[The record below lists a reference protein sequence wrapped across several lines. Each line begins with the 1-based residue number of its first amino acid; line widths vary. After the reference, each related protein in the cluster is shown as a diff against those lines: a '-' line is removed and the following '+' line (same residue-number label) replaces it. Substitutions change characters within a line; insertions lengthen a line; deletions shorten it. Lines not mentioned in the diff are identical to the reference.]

1 MADGGVAPATQAQS
15 QAAAAAQLSR
25 DESSLGRDLPRFQK
39 DANKIARI
47 ATCWSV
53 GQTLLGLVFIAGA
66 IGLSRAKTPS
76 QITSARTVMGVGLG
90 LSLAW
95 GVGAGCWHRS
105 ERKKTGI
112 DLEKATVGAE
122 AAAVAADLRKV
133 DAGAEGQL
141 QAAAKAEHEAN
152 L

>member
-1 MADGGVAPATQAQS
+1 MADGAVGSATQAQT
-15 QAAAAAQLSR
+15 QAAVAQLGK
-25 DESSLGRDLPRFQK
+25 DEAVLGRDLPKFQK
-39 DANKIARI
+39 DASKISRI

-53 GQTLLGLVFIAGA
+53 GQTLLALVFIAGA

-122 AAAVAADLRKV
+122 AAAVKADLDKV
-133 DAGAEGQL
+133 NAGAKSEL
-141 QAAAKAEHEAN
+141 AAATVAEREAG